1 MAAGATYEPIA
12 SQTLSSTASTITFSS
27 IAASWTDLRVTI
39 TGTITTGTANMI
51 CKFNGSSSGYSYTYL
66 YGSGAAASSGRGTSQ
81 SSIILTANAIQTTP
95 TFYTMDIFSYAGSTY
110 KTVLIT
116 ENSDTNGSGAVN
128 MFVEMWQSTSAIT
141 SMVFS
146 LSASTFAAGT
156 SITLYGIKSA

>member
-12 SQTLSSTASTITFSS
+12 TQTLASAAASITFSS

-39 TGTITTGTANMI
+39 TGTITTGTTNLY

-66 YGSGAAASSGRGTSQ
+66 YGDGASASSGSGTAQ
-81 SSIILTANAIQTTP
+81 TSIILTASAIRTTP
-95 TFYTMDIFSYAGSTY
+95 TFRTMDIFSYAGSTY

-116 ENSDTNGSGAVN
+116 ENADNNGSGAVN
-128 MFVEMWQSTSAIT
+128 MFVELWQSTSAIT

-146 LSASTFAAGT
+146 LGASTFAAGT

>member
-1 MAAGATYEPIA
+1 MAVTYEPIA

-27 IAASWTDLRVTI
+27 IPASWTDLRVTI
-39 TGTITTGTANMI
+39 IGTISTGTANML

-66 YGSGAAASSGRGTSQ
+66 YGNGASASSGRGTSQ
-81 SSIILTANAIQTTP
+81 TSITITANAIYATTP
-95 TFYTMDIFSYAGSTY
+95 TFYTMDILSYANSAY
-110 KTVLIT
+110 KPILIT

-128 MFVEMWQSTSAIT
+128 MFVERWSSTAAIT

-156 SITLYGIKSA
+156 SITLYGIAAA